1 MYHDNYKALPWV
13 GGPEGTGTSDH
24 WGIHPKPDQLSYL
37 SGFPILLF
45 DAYISAY
52 EYEIRL
58 NSL

>member
-37 SGFPILLF
+37 SGFPILL
-45 DAYISAY
+45 
-52 EYEIRL
+52 L
-58 NSL
+58 